1 MLDIFDAKSVISNP
15 GNWVN
20 TDVFCVAHLAEEL
33 TGFRPQDHG
42 INQFPSQSGLT
53 STSIVDYIRDAKHG
67 WLGGTPD
74 ASNPKRHFLAK
85 NGAELS
91 ISYVKMTMG
100 KVDTASSSTSEHNAG
115 GSIFVSG
122 ANTKLSVL
130 GVLFEGCGESI
141 NCARRGGAVYAE
153 TQAQVSINASTF
165 ISCNADQEG
174 GAVAAIGG
182 AKVVIQNTKFKKNNA
197 GQYGGAIY
205 VALSVGTVV
214 VGVSC
219 RNKTKRSARSTGLT
233 HGKYGI

>member
-1 MLDIFDAKSVISNP
+1 ASQMSAPFNRANVGDQSYDECFFRGPTQSLDTRY
-15 GNWVN
+15 N
-20 TDVFCVAHLAEEL
+20 TA
-33 TGFRPQDHG
+33 Q
-42 INQFPSQSGLT
+42 
-53 STSIVDYIRDAKHG
+53 TSIC
-67 WLGGTPD
+67 
-74 ASNPKRHFLAK
+74 ASKDTFHHHRICPCVIGNPKRHFLAK

-197 GQYGGAIY
+197 GQYGGAMY
-205 VALSVGTVV
+205 VREAGGDAASVTLIGGQNVFEENQA
-214 VGVSC
+214 S
-219 RNKTKRSARSTGLT
+219 SAAMGHSVY
-233 HGKYGI
+233 KE